1 MSTEELVR
9 AARAGDSDAAGELV
23 GRMGRPWNDE
33 TRSDAYKAVLSL
45 PDDMVEAPVREA
57 CRSQDPVLREHALAA
72 AGNRGW
78 PWAFEEAVD
87 ALEDR
92 SFPRRYVGAW
102 VLGELGRPEAAP
114 VLASVL
120 AQGGDVAREATR
132 ALVKLGAGAVPAIQ
146 EAFPRLSPAGR
157 RQAVL
162 ALGDIRDPRAAP
174 LLVKALSDPTIRAA
188 AAWALGMLGDPA
200 RAADLLPLLSDPD
213 WRVRMEA
220 ARALGVLEADR
231 ADAALDRLRRDDPV
245 AAVREWAARSLALI
259 RKTPQTFPDET
270 GRERLPDNVYR

>member
-1 MSTEELVR
+1 MEELVR
-9 AARAGDSDAAGELV
+9 AARAGDSDAAADLV
-23 GRMGRPWNDE
+23 GRMGRPWAE
-33 TRSDAYKAVLSL
+33 AIRSEAYKAVLAL
-45 PDDMVEAPVREA
+45 PDEVVEARIREA
-57 CRSQDPVLREHALAA
+57 CRSEDPVLREHALAA

-78 PWAFEEAVD
+78 PWASDEAAA

-102 VLGELGRPEAAP
+102 VLGELGRPGAAP
-114 VLASVL
+114 VLASAL

-132 ALVKLGAGAVPAIQ
+132 ALVKLGAGAVPAIL
-146 EAFPRLSPAGR
+146 EAAPRLDPAAR
-157 RQAVL
+157 LQAVL
-162 ALGDIRDPRAAP
+162 ALGDIRDRRAGP
-174 LLVKALSDPTIRAA
+174 LLVEALADPPTRSA

-200 RAADLLPLLSDPD
+200 HAADLLPLLSDPD

-220 ARALGVLEADR
+220 ARALGVLEAGG
-231 ADAALDRLRRDDPV
+231 ADAVLDRLRRDDPV
-245 AAVREWAARSLALI
+245 PAVREWAARSLALI